1 MLITKCRIYRAEAV
15 PEWAL
20 FIFISLL
27 IVLFMEKF
35 HQKEEHYKLIFH
47 SASMLKSFK
56 KIHIEFSS
64 LLDSP
69 EI

>member
-1 MLITKCRIYRAEAV
+1 
-15 PEWAL
+15 
-20 FIFISLL
+20 
-27 IVLFMEKF
+27 MEKF
-35 HQKEEHYKLIFH
+35 HQKEHYKLIFH

-69 EI
+69 EISNKVAVRLRGWKHIKQTLVFSTSKENDYDRF